1 MRAAIVTGRI
11 RERIQPPSWP
21 QSLFYAARRMK
32 KLREGDLIGT
42 FEGHEDGIN
51 CLAIAADESVLV
63 SGSEDGTARIW
74 DLEAEEVKPPTPPA
88 TPPRPSTT
96 TAPPPL
102 SATTSRPPTT
112 AGEKS
117 ETETDVNHDQG
128 QDHVSKCLGI
138 LK

>member
-1 MRAAIVTGRI
+1 
-11 RERIQPPSWP
+11 
-21 QSLFYAARRMK
+21 MK

-88 TPPRPSTT
+88 T
-96 TAPPPL
+96 APPPL

-117 ETETDVNHDQG
+117 ETEPDVNQDQG

>member
-1 MRAAIVTGRI
+1 M
-11 RERIQPPSWP
+11 
-21 QSLFYAARRMK
+21 
-32 KLREGDLIGT
+32 IGT

-88 TPPRPSTT
+88 TPPPPRPSTTTT

-117 ETETDVNHDQG
+117 ETEADVDQG

>member
-1 MRAAIVTGRI
+1 
-11 RERIQPPSWP
+11 
-21 QSLFYAARRMK
+21 MK

-74 DLEAEEVKPPTPPA
+74 DLEAIDEANPVSLPTASSMSMTMQSPEEQ
-88 TPPRPSTT
+88 
-96 TAPPPL
+96 
-102 SATTSRPPTT
+102 
-112 AGEKS
+112 
-117 ETETDVNHDQG
+117 DVNQDQG

>member
-1 MRAAIVTGRI
+1 M
-11 RERIQPPSWP
+11 
-21 QSLFYAARRMK
+21 
-32 KLREGDLIGT
+32 IGT

-74 DLEAEEVKPPTPPA
+74 DLEAEEVKPQTPPA
-88 TPPRPSTT
+88 TPPPPRPSTTTTT

-117 ETETDVNHDQG
+117 ETEPDVNQDQG

>member
-1 MRAAIVTGRI
+1 MR
-11 RERIQPPSWP
+11 W
-21 QSLFYAARRMK
+21 

-74 DLEAEEVKPPTPPA
+74 DLEAAEAEAESNPL
-88 TPPRPSTT
+88 PPRRST
-96 TAPPPL
+96 AS
-102 SATTSRPPTT
+102 SATTTKTSTT
-112 AGEKS
+112 E
-117 ETETDVNHDQG
+117 ETEPDVNQDQG
-128 QDHVSKCLGI
+128 QDHVSKCLGV

>member
-1 MRAAIVTGRI
+1 
-11 RERIQPPSWP
+11 
-21 QSLFYAARRMK
+21 MK

-74 DLEAEEVKPPTPPA
+74 DLEAEEVKPPTPPPPA
-88 TPPRPSTT
+88 TPPRPSTTT

-117 ETETDVNHDQG
+117 ETEADVNQDQG

>member
-1 MRAAIVTGRI
+1 
-11 RERIQPPSWP
+11 
-21 QSLFYAARRMK
+21 MK

-88 TPPRPSTT
+88 T
-96 TAPPPL
+96 APPPL

-117 ETETDVNHDQG
+117 ETEPDVNQDQG
-128 QDHVSKCLGI
+128 QDHVSKCLGV

>member
-1 MRAAIVTGRI
+1 
-11 RERIQPPSWP
+11 
-21 QSLFYAARRMK
+21 MK

-74 DLEAEEVKPPTPPA
+74 DLEAEEVKPPTPP
-88 TPPRPSTT
+88 
-96 TAPPPL
+96 PL
-102 SATTSRPPTT
+102 LLATTSRPPTT

-117 ETETDVNHDQG
+117 ETEADVNRDQG

>member
-1 MRAAIVTGRI
+1 
-11 RERIQPPSWP
+11 
-21 QSLFYAARRMK
+21 MK

-96 TAPPPL
+96 APPPL

-117 ETETDVNHDQG
+117 ETEPDVNQDQG

>member
-1 MRAAIVTGRI
+1 M
-11 RERIQPPSWP
+11 
-21 QSLFYAARRMK
+21 
-32 KLREGDLIGT
+32 IGT

-88 TPPRPSTT
+88 TPP
-96 TAPPPL
+96 PPL

-117 ETETDVNHDQG
+117 ETEADVNQDQG

>member
-1 MRAAIVTGRI
+1 
-11 RERIQPPSWP
+11 
-21 QSLFYAARRMK
+21 MK

-74 DLEAEEVKPPTPPA
+74 DLEAEEVKPPTSPA
-88 TPPRPSTT
+88 TP
-96 TAPPPL
+96 PPPL
-102 SATTSRPPTT
+102 SAATSRPPTT

-117 ETETDVNHDQG
+117 ETEADVNRDQG

>member
-1 MRAAIVTGRI
+1 
-11 RERIQPPSWP
+11 
-21 QSLFYAARRMK
+21 MK

-74 DLEAEEVKPPTPPA
+74 DLEAEEAATAADVDAADPA
-88 TPPRPSTT
+88 
-96 TAPPPL
+96 AV
-102 SATTSRPPTT
+102 
-112 AGEKS
+112 EKS
-117 ETETDVNHDQG
+117 ETEPDVNQDQG
-128 QDHVSKCLGI
+128 HDHVSKCLGI

>member
-1 MRAAIVTGRI
+1 
-11 RERIQPPSWP
+11 
-21 QSLFYAARRMK
+21 MK

-88 TPPRPSTT
+88 TPP
-96 TAPPPL
+96 PPL

-117 ETETDVNHDQG
+117 ETEADVNQDQG

>member
-1 MRAAIVTGRI
+1 
-11 RERIQPPSWP
+11 
-21 QSLFYAARRMK
+21 MK

-74 DLEAEEVKPPTPPA
+74 DLEAIDEPNPVSPPTASSMSMTMQSP
-88 TPPRPSTT
+88 
-96 TAPPPL
+96 
-102 SATTSRPPTT
+102 
-112 AGEKS
+112 E
-117 ETETDVNHDQG
+117 EQDVNQDQG